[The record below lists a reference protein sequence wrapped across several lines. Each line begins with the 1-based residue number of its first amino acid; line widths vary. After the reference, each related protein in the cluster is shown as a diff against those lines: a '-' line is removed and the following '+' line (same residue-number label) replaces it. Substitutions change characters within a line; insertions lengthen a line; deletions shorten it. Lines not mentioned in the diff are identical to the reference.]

1 MLEDIYC
8 NVIYT
13 GVMGTALVPK
23 VTLKGPFTISGNF
36 REKAVYY
43 KLAEIPGVARKI
55 KKKIIELKKD
65 NRIKKKI
72 IELKKSK

>member
-1 MLEDIYC
+1 
-8 NVIYT
+8 
-13 GVMGTALVPK
+13 MGTALVPK